1 MSKQIHKRKDVQN
14 KQVPAWQV
22 SHSSDAR
29 TLEAARR
36 GYGVCGH
43 SGIHSQ
49 TLSQKTNK
57 DQDHI
62 LNLVIQQC
70 VKMSEI
76 SQGSRNS
83 GSHC

>member
-43 SGIHSQ
+43 SGDNRFICVSSPQ
-49 TLSQKTNK
+49 VWGFISKASLRTLCAFMVFRP
-57 DQDHI
+57 QD
-62 LNLVIQQC
+62 LNSDSL
-70 VKMSEI
+70 S
-76 SQGSRNS
+76 S
-83 GSHC
+83 